1 MLEENQAQV
10 LETLFY
16 YKVQDF
22 HDFNTE
28 AYTVTKDFKMGK
40 MDPKQNHESSLSLK
54 KDRDRQR
61 LKNKGN
67 FKKGL

>member
-1 MLEENQAQV
+1 
-10 LETLFY
+10 
-16 YKVQDF
+16 
-22 HDFNTE
+22 
-28 AYTVTKDFKMGK
+28 MGK

-67 FKKGL
+67 FKKGLWRLILFRITHT